1 MAKKELQIRTFEIT
15 ESNMAYHC
23 LNLYFREIYF
33 VVSILQF
40 LNSSVQSSFT
50 VCHRNIK
57 ERDVFNF
64 VRKDKFVT
72 GNKEIVK
79 MIFQASGVSQR
90 GRRLGRG
97 CYDRGL

>member
-57 ERDVFNF
+57 NETSLTLY
-64 VRKDKFVT
+64 VRI
-72 GNKEIVK
+72 N
-79 MIFQASGVSQR
+79 S
-90 GRRLGRG
+90 
-97 CYDRGL
+97 